1 MAPKTIYGQITHNG
15 DIVSGT
21 GFQCSRIAQG
31 IYSIDFTNDF
41 STIPS
46 VTETAIEPTTV
57 PNQVRYLAVNVPNNG
72 QATVYS
78 YRKWSN
84 SDTTPSDVVFN
95 FIAVGEE

>member
-1 MAPKTIYGQITHNG
+1 MATRTIYGQVSYNG

-21 GFQCSRIAQG
+21 GFQCSRIAPG

-41 STIPS
+41 SSIPS
-46 VTETAIEPTTV
+46 VTVSIVDPNTGQ
-57 PNQVRYLAVNVPNNG
+57 NQVRYLAVNVTNNG

-78 YRKWSN
+78 YRKWAN
-84 SDTTPSDVVFN
+84 SDTAPSDTIFN

>member
-1 MAPKTIYGQITHNG
+1 MAIKIIYGQVSYNG

-21 GFQCSRIAQG
+21 DFQCSRIAPG

-46 VTETAIEPTTV
+46 VTVNAVDSNTGQNLI
-57 PNQVRYLAVNVPNNG
+57 RYLAVNVTNNG

-78 YRKWSN
+78 YRKWAN
-84 SDTTPSDVVFN
+84 NDTTPIDAIFN